1 MRFGVTY
8 AALLL
13 NLIATMELF
22 LLTKNLLVLGV
33 AIPIHG
39 LAALLCAR
47 DPRIFD
53 LLLLWMRTHAI
64 ALTVT
69 HRHFRAAAYGS
80 LPFAKPRATGPRRGA
95 PHVTF
100 R

>member
-8 AALLL
+8 AALLV

-22 LLTKNLLVLGV
+22 LLTKNLLVLGIAV
-33 AIPIHG
+33 PIHG

-53 LLLLWMRTHAI
+53 LLLLWTRTHAV
-64 ALTVT
+64 AMVSTYAQ
-69 HRHFRAAAYGS
+69 FRAAAYGP
-80 LPFAKPRATGPRRGA
+80 LPFANPKATGPRRGA
-95 PHVTF
+95 PRLVIG
-100 R
+100 